1 MDIMDKELCLPR
13 MPKNTLE
20 RSTFKPQQLTVNLC
34 CRDTRVKLVVVL
46 VRGILFLIICLCA
59 ASGEPQ
65 LARAARWG
73 LAL

>member
-1 MDIMDKELCLPR
+1 MVKVLSLLAQNDQEHVGKKHHQATTINR
-13 MPKNTLE
+13 
-20 RSTFKPQQLTVNLC
+20 KPLLS
-34 CRDTRVKLVVVL
+34 RHKKLVVVL